1 MTAKSL
7 PKSTCELSFNIANL
21 GTVMGRLL
29 SAELDPKRAKTVG
42 TKCTLSFAA
51 MPDAAYKIEEI
62 IGRGFPYILY
72 ERASRRNNNEG
83 ILVCNGS
90 SVLEF
95 SSDRTGMYP
104 VIVCSTQYDISAEQ
118 IAYQRRDLKVYF
130 EVRDYIQGCGR
141 LPRP

>member
-29 SAELDPKRAKTVG
+29 SAELDPKRAKTTG

-72 ERASRRNNNEG
+72 ERAPRGYNNSS
-83 ILVCNGS
+83 IHVCNGYS
-90 SVLEF
+90 LLEF
-95 SSDRTGMYP
+95 SCDSTGSFP
-104 VIVCSTQYDISAEQ
+104 VIVCSTLYDISAEE
-118 IAYQRRDLKVYF
+118 IAYQCRELKVYF
-130 EVRDYIQGCGR
+130 SVRDYIQGCGR